1 MKWYTT
7 VRWEK
12 VAKAEYQIIIIVI
25 ILFEPVHIK
34 LTAINPTVPK
44 KKKGAYSN
52 WNTQFLFNYH
62 SGLNLV

>member
-44 KKKGAYSN
+44 KKKVPTLTGILNSSSII
-52 WNTQFLFNYH
+52 TQ
-62 SGLNLV
+62 V